1 MYGKFAI
8 ALPPAMMRA
17 ITSGARDGV
26 CARPPPLT
34 LARTPAAVGWRPPR
48 LNCLIAL
55 SICLSSRRIS
65 ASDGAPG
72 EISVPGAGL
81 ALRRGAAGAWLGTG
95 ARLAPRVPA
104 GSGKLFLSS
113 GSRVSTTPPAVAC
126 GVAGL
131 ALAFGVGCG
140 FGVAGRAVT
149 AAPEPDPAPDPESDV
164 AAPHPA
170 SASTAAMA
178 AARRREGASTRI
190 RGKVTTDRAETCRQS
205 RRDVGARTRD
215 ERSVIQSPNQAHGR
229 HAKGAPAMLDQLE
242 VPIVQA
248 PMSGGP
254 PTPELAAAVC
264 GAGGS

>member
-1 MYGKFAI
+1 
-8 ALPPAMMRA
+8 MMRA
-17 ITSGARDGV
+17 ITSGAGDGGR
-26 CARPPPLT
+26 ARPPALT

-104 GSGKLFLSS
+104 GSGKLFFSS

-131 ALAFGVGCG
+131 ALAFGVGSG
-140 FGVAGRAVT
+140 FGFVDVDRAVT
-149 AAPEPDPAPDPESDV
+149 AAPEPDPESGV
-164 AAPHPA
+164 AAPHPD

-178 AARRREGASTRI
+178 AARRRQGASTRI

-215 ERSVIQSPNQAHGR
+215 ERSVIQS
-229 HAKGAPAMLDQLE
+229 
-242 VPIVQA
+242 
-248 PMSGGP
+248 
-254 PTPELAAAVC
+254 
-264 GAGGS
+264 